1 MTGRERIINVLEGR
15 KVDRIPNAPFI
26 FYNFIDEYADRK
38 EVETLDSGTKDLFYI
53 EKGIE
58 LYEKFGFDIIL
69 RTANCFEYSK
79 EVSDTEG
86 KWQVDDVKEGND
98 NDWSIATTITTP
110 EKILTQK
117 RNYHR
122 ATPHEVV
129 EAFTEYPVKTA
140 DDFDQFVKYQPPVKM
155 FNCDHIIRAKKL
167 LGEKG
172 IIAPWAQGAFNS
184 PSMYMALDQL
194 IMSPY
199 TDFGFYKSMIEYF
212 SDRIFDLIKQLVGAG
227 ADMVCCGGNVA
238 NGTTAGP
245 NFFKENVLPFE
256 IDFTKRVK
264 DLGVYYLYHNCGNAQ
279 SLYDLYSPIKMDL
292 FETLTAPPYAD
303 GDLKK
308 AFNTFD
314 KDIVLSGNID
324 QIDMLVNSTPSEIR
338 KKVKETIDIAK
349 PYGNFIL
356 STSDYFSEGTP
367 YENIQAYADAG
378 LEFGNY

>member
-1 MTGRERIINVLEGR
+1 MTGRERIIKVLEGE

-26 FYNFIDEYADRK
+26 FYNFIDEYTNRK

-53 EKGIE
+53 EKGIDI
-58 LYEKFGFDIIL
+58 YEKFGFDIIL

-86 KWQVDDVKEGND
+86 KWQVDDVKDGD
-98 NDWSIATTITTP
+98 DTDWSIITTIKTP
-110 EKILTQK
+110 EKVLTQK
-117 RNYHR
+117 KNYHR

-129 EAFTEYPVKTA
+129 EAFTEYPVKTSE
-140 DDFDQFVKYQPPVKM
+140 DFDQFVKYQPPM
-155 FNCDHIIRAKKL
+155 RTFNCDHITRAKEL

-184 PSMYMALDQL
+184 PSFFMALDQL
-194 IMSPY
+194 IITPY
-199 TDFGFYKSMIEYF
+199 TDFGFYKGMIEYF
-212 SDRIFDLIKQLVGAG
+212 SGRIYNVIEQLVNAG

-238 NGTTAGP
+238 NGKTAGP
-245 NFFKENVLPFE
+245 NFFKEYVLPFE

-279 SLYDLYSPIKMDL
+279 SLYDFYSPIKMNL

-303 GDLKK
+303 GNLKK
-308 AFNTFD
+308 AFDAFD

-378 LEFGNY
+378 LEFGSY